1 MIRLER
7 VGKAYA
13 RGTQTIWAVRDVDLS
28 IPQGEF
34 HVVTGPS
41 GSGKSTLLHLIAGLD
56 IPTEGSVW
64 LDGHTT
70 SHLTDGALTELRR
83 DKIGLVFQSFNLLPY
98 LTAWENVALP
108 RLLQGKAYRQVRT
121 EVDELVEAVG
131 LTARVG
137 HWPHE
142 LSGGEAQRIAIARAL
157 ITRPMLILADEP
169 TGNLDSALGLDIL
182 ALLAKLA
189 SVSNA
194 TTVLVTHSSD
204 AARFSHRVTRLR
216 DGRLQP

>member
-7 VGKAYA
+7 VGKAYP
-13 RGTQTIWAVRDVDLS
+13 RGAQTIWAVRDIDLS
-28 IPQGEF
+28 IPRGEF

-56 IPTEGSVW
+56 LPTEGSIW
-64 LDGHTT
+64 FDGHRI
-70 SHLTDGALTELRR
+70 SDLTDSTLTELRR

-108 RLLQGKAYRQVRT
+108 RLLQGTAYRQVKM
-121 EVDELVEAVG
+121 EVDELVDAVG
-131 LTARVG
+131 LTARAG

-142 LSGGEAQRIAIARAL
+142 LSGGEAQRVAVARAL
-157 ITRPMLILADEP
+157 ITRPILILADEP

-182 ALLAKLA
+182 ALLATLA
-189 SVSNA
+189 SAANA
-194 TTVLVTHSSD
+194 TTLLVTHSPD
-204 AARFSHRVTRLR
+204 AARFGHRVTRLR
-216 DGRLQP
+216 DGRLQS